1 MSGSFRTQSAS
12 NGGLL
17 VRTADGHNFTLCEEL
32 YFTRPKEVG
41 GETITV
47 PIGATTDGASIP
59 REAWDLLP
67 PFGLYWMAAVV
78 HDYLY
83 RCTKRTRFECD
94 LVLLEAMRALGVP
107 ELTART
113 IYNAVDQ
120 FGQAA
125 FSEDRATRA
134 VAT

>member
-1 MSGSFRTQSAS
+1 MSGFDPRILRD
-12 NGGLL
+12 GLL
-17 VRTADGHNFTLCEEL
+17 NRTMDGRNIVVEEPL
-32 YFTRPKEVG
+32 IFQRPHEVG
-41 GETITV
+41 GEIITV
-47 PIGATTDGASIP
+47 PIGAQTDGASIP

-94 LVLLEAMRALGVP
+94 LVLLEAMRALRVP

-120 FGQAA
+120 FGQRA
-125 FSEDRATRA
+125 FDEDRAKA
-134 VAT
+134 AT